1 MTTTQFLRFPGLS
14 AALTPVRGR
23 SGKSEYHVPAPGDMT
38 DKPSDGG
45 APEGGNLRI
54 PSEAESSFDLLL
66 RARDGDD
73 DALGRLCSRYL
84 PRLQRSAHGR
94 LRAWARSALETQDL
108 AQETL
113 IQAVRNIKR
122 FEPRHEGAFQ
132 AYLRQMLL
140 NRIRDEIRRG
150 RRRGPTDS
158 LDTSEPARSPSPLE
172 EAIGQ
177 EVLDRYEAALQ
188 NLRPEDREAI
198 IARIKMGLDYAEV
211 AEVLGK
217 PSIAAAHMAVSR
229 ALVKLAKEMARGARL
244 GRAVAEA
251 GAGGVQRR
259 AGRLGPCRAAIR

>member
-94 LRAWARSALETQDL
+94 LPAWARSALETQDL

-113 IQAVRNIKR
+113 I
-122 FEPRHEGAFQ
+122 Q

>member
-1 MTTTQFLRFPGLS
+1 MTGTQFLRLQTLS
-14 AALTPVRGR
+14 APQTPVWGS
-23 SGKSEYHVPAPGDMT
+23 SGKREYHVSAPCDMT
-38 DKPSDGG
+38 DNPSDGG
-45 APEGGNLRI
+45 PPEGVKFRA

-84 PRLQRSAHGR
+84 PRLQRWAHGR
-94 LRAWARSALETQDL
+94 LPVWARSATETQDL

-113 IQAVRNIKR
+113 IQAIRNIKR

-132 AYLRQMLL
+132 AYLRQTLL

-150 RRRGPTDS
+150 RRRGPTDA

-177 EVLDRYEAALQ
+177 EALDRYETALQ

-198 IARIKMGLDYAEV
+198 IARIEMGLDYAEV

-229 ALVKLAKEMARGARL
+229 ALVKLAKEMARGAR
-244 GRAVAEA
+244 
-251 GAGGVQRR
+251 
-259 AGRLGPCRAAIR
+259 P